1 MCDNTIEELNIIKV
15 DLQGSIAKIEN
26 VVLDLSQIQ
35 PTPQIPQDHLLT
47 DQKIALIEYWNPDS
61 VRVNIRNF
69 ALCGFKFRG
78 ANYKQ
83 GKIVSLDPAVLYPTV
98 SFKNGH
104 IENGYTTNQWYAVF
118 GIKNYTEEYAK
129 LVPIPFLRVKS
140 KTGNTLEFAECGM
153 NGDINTK
160 KNYNFKDLTNHEVL
174 IINENGKWS
183 GLVKKIVN
191 NTIDTI
197 TLDNIGNLQV
207 GDFILPAPQ
216 LDNYVYLG
224 SFYIDPLTASNRGD
238 DGNGFT
244 SMRAVSISNLNIA
257 GDISAGVDIDFRT
270 FVSPLA
276 SGVFFY
282 VYDTYAISNT
292 GAGYINFGTDAAHD
306 VELVRINKT
315 VTGADAFRYYCRI
328 PFCMR
333 QITNIKSS
341 GLANLATARSVHVRG
356 WIE

>member
-1 MCDNTIEELNIIKV
+1 MYENILLDLANIKDNLNNASLKV
-15 DLQGSIAKIEN
+15 DEVIVKINELVNQEPIIAEALQSEQRLA
-26 VVLDLSQIQ
+26 
-35 PTPQIPQDHLLT
+35 LT
-47 DQKIALIEYWNPDS
+47 EYWNPDS

-69 ALCGFKFRG
+69 GLCGFRFRG
-78 ANYKQ
+78 ANYKK
-83 GKIVSLDPAVLYPTV
+83 GKIVSLDPSVLYPTV

-104 IENGYTTNQWYAVF
+104 IEDGYTTNQWYAVF
-118 GIKNYTEEYAK
+118 GIKNDAEEYAK
-129 LVPIPFLRVKS
+129 LVPVPFLRVKS
-140 KTGNTLEFAECGM
+140 KTENTLEFAECGM

-191 NTIDTI
+191 NTLDTI
-197 TLDNIGNLQV
+197 TLEDVGNLQA
-207 GDFILPAPQ
+207 GDFILTAPQ
-216 LDNYVYLG
+216 KQDYVYLG
-224 SFYIDPLTASNRGD
+224 SFYVDNQATFNRGD

-276 SGVFFY
+276 TGVYFY
-282 VYDTYAISNT
+282 VYDTYSISNV
-292 GAGYINFGTDAAHD
+292 GAGFINFGTDSSHD
-306 VELVRINKT
+306 IELVRVNKT
-315 VTGADAFRYYCRI
+315 TSGGDAFRYYCRI

-333 QITNIKSS
+333 QSINIKSA
-341 GLANLATARSVHVRG
+341 GIANLATDRSINIRG
-356 WIE
+356 YIE